1 MNFSCERGWAFDFRD
16 PIRPHL
22 SSVNMKL
29 SKFNNFPL
37 TRPRSVA
44 ADTDGRAWQMQACSL
59 APEMSQIA
67 GSPGTGELMSL
78 QVKR

>member
-1 MNFSCERGWAFDFRD
+1 MTFSCGQGWAFDFRD

-29 SKFNNFPL
+29 SKFNNFPS

-44 ADTDGRAWQMQACSL
+44 ADTDDGAWQMQACSL
-59 APEMSQIA
+59 APEDDPFA
-67 GSPGTGELMSL
+67 GQPGH
-78 QVKR
+78 R